1 MLEPAADDVAM
12 GRDIDRLVGHLRE
25 AIARHG
31 GQEVLDFMDQVVTG
45 VGRDPRRTMDM
56 LGAIE
61 VSGAVALAR
70 AFVAFF
76 HLVNVAEQVH
86 RSWALRAARAGGGW
100 LDQAI
105 ATALEAGASPEDLA
119 SAARRVMVR
128 PVFTAHP
135 TEAARRT
142 TLTHLGAVADLLRE
156 EPGAITE
163 HRLAGVVELLWL
175 SDDLRVAPPNP
186 LDEAR
191 NALYYFDA
199 LHRRAVG
206 AVLQAWRE
214 ALARAGVVTAPADV
228 PLTFGSWIGGD
239 RDGNPSVTPAVTL
252 EVLALQHDHAIA
264 DLLEV
269 VDGLR
274 RQLSIS
280 ERLLPVP
287 DTLRRSV
294 AADLA
299 SLPEVEERYRR
310 MNVEEPF
317 RLKATCIRHKLLATQ
332 RRVKFEEPHRAGRDY
347 ASGEEVVADLLV
359 MREALAAAGA
369 AQIAS
374 AGLDAAI
381 GAAACFGLHLATLDI
396 REHADAH
403 HRVLGPLLSP
413 GGCTGSD
420 EDPPARAPG
429 ASGPA
434 GGARG
439 PAGGASGPAGGA
451 RGPAG
456 GARGP
461 AGGAPARAPGAPG
474 SARGAPARAPGAPAR
489 AGRSPLPGS
498 YGSLGRAERLQV
510 LADELA
516 SPRLHAGAVLER
528 ELRLDEADRRTVA
541 VFDAVEHAQR
551 VFGPRAVQSYIVSM
565 TRGADD
571 VLAAVVL
578 ARQAGLVD
586 PGAGVARI
594 GFVPLLETIGEL
606 RGAATLLD
614 GLLSVPA
621 YRRLVT
627 ARGDV
632 QEVMLGYSDSN
643 KEAGIT
649 TAQWE
654 IHQAQRRMLAVARRH
669 RVGLAFFHGR
679 GGTVS
684 RGGGPTHRAIL
695 ALPAGSLDGSMKMTE
710 QGEVISDKYALS
722 ELAVENLELT
732 LAAVLEATALRQSPV
747 TRPVRE
753 ASWDTTMDLVSEA
766 AAGTYRGFVEDPDLS
781 GYVMAAT
788 PLDQFSALRIGSRP
802 TSRPDAGGGVQ
813 ALRAIPWVFGWTQSR
828 QIVPGWFGVG
838 TGIAAARAAGRDP
851 ELLAMAE
858 QWPFFSNFISN
869 VEMTLAKTDLEIAE
883 RYVKMLV
890 PPERRRLFEVVVD
903 EHDRTLEQ
911 IRWITGQAVLLE
923 HAPVLRRTLAV
934 RSRHLAP
941 IHDLQISL
949 LREVRGRRAAHEELQ
964 RALLLTV
971 NGIAAGLR
979 NTG

>member
-12 GRDIDRLVGHLRE
+12 GQDIDRLVRHLRD

-31 GQEVLDFMDQVVTG
+31 GAGVLALMDQVGAG
-45 VGRDPRRTMDM
+45 VDRDPHQTMAM
-56 LGAIE
+56 LGSIE
-61 VSGAVALAR
+61 VSDKVALAR

-86 RSWALRAARAGGGW
+86 RSWALRAARGGSGW
-100 LDQAI
+100 LDMAV
-105 ATALEAGASPEDLA
+105 ASVRRAGVSPEQLA
-119 SAARRVMVR
+119 AAAGRVMVR

-156 EPGAITE
+156 APGPITE
-163 HRLAGVVELLWL
+163 QRMAGVIELLWL

-191 NALYYFDA
+191 NVLYYFDA

-206 AVLQAWRE
+206 TVLQAWRD
-214 ALARAGVVTAPADV
+214 ALASAGVETTPAKV

-252 EVLALQHDHAIA
+252 EVLALQHDHAIT
-264 DLLEV
+264 DLLEM

-287 DTLRRSV
+287 EALARSV
-294 AADLA
+294 AADLEA
-299 SLPEVEERYRR
+299 LPEVEERYRR
-310 MNVEEPF
+310 MNLEEPF
-317 RLKATCIRHKLLATQ
+317 RLKATCIRHKLLATR
-332 RRVKFEEPHRAGRDY
+332 RRVSQAGTHQAGRDY
-347 ASGEEVVADLLV
+347 GDGEELVADLLV
-359 MREALAAAGA
+359 MRDALASAGA
-369 AQIAS
+369 LQIAS

-381 GAAACFGLHLATLDI
+381 SAAACWGLHLATLDI
-396 REHADAH
+396 REHAEVH
-403 HRVLGPLLSP
+403 HRALGSLLEAEATESP
-413 GGCTGSD
+413 QQGAAVSLAGELGTTTPFSTTSSSTTSSSITSSSTTSSSTGI
-420 EDPPARAPG
+420 PARDGWYA
-429 ASGPA
+429 
-434 GGARG
+434 
-439 PAGGASGPAGGA
+439 
-451 RGPAG
+451 
-456 GARGP
+456 
-461 AGGAPARAPGAPG
+461 
-474 SARGAPARAPGAPAR
+474 
-489 AGRSPLPGS
+489 L
-498 YGSLGRAERLQV
+498 LGRARRRQL
-510 LADELA
+510 LGDELLRA
-516 SPRLHAGAVLER
+516 PRPRGPRTGHAAELDEIDQRTLAVL
-528 ELRLDEADRRTVA
+528 
-541 VFDAVEHAQR
+541 DAVDRAQQLL
-551 VFGPRAVQSYIVSM
+551 GPSTVQSYIVSM

-571 VLAAVVL
+571 VLAAAVL
-578 ARQAGLVD
+578 ARRAGLVD

-594 GFVPLLETIGEL
+594 GFVPLLETVDEL
-606 RGAATLLD
+606 RGAAVLLED
-614 GLLSVPA
+614 LLSVPA
-621 YRRLVT
+621 YRQIVA
-627 ARGDV
+627 ARGEV

-654 IHQAQRRMLAVARRH
+654 IHQAQRRMLDVARQH
-669 RVGLAFFHGR
+669 HVDLVFFHGR

-695 ALPAGSLDGSMKMTE
+695 SLPAGSLDGAMKMTE
-710 QGEVISDKYALS
+710 QGEVISDKYALN

-732 LAAVLEATALRQSPV
+732 LAAVLEATAMAQLAPGRFV
-747 TRPVRE
+747 HE
-753 ASWDTTMDLVSEA
+753 ARWDTTMDLMSEA
-766 AAGTYRGFVEDPDLS
+766 AAGAYRRFVGDPDLTA
-781 GYVMAAT
+781 YVMAST

-802 TSRPDAGGGVQ
+802 ARRPDAGGGLA

-838 TGIAAARAAGRDP
+838 TAIAAARAAGMETDLRT
-851 ELLAMAE
+851 MAE
-858 QWPFFSNFISN
+858 QWPFFSNFLSN
-869 VEMTLAKTDLEIAE
+869 VEMTLAKTDLGITE
-883 RYVKMLV
+883 RYVTMLV
-890 PPERRRLFEVVVD
+890 APECRRLLDVVVA
-903 EHDRTLEQ
+903 EHDRSLEQ
-911 IRWITGQAVLLE
+911 IRWITGQSMLLE

-934 RSRHLAP
+934 RARHLAP

-949 LREVRGRRAAHEELQ
+949 LREVREHETVHGDLQ